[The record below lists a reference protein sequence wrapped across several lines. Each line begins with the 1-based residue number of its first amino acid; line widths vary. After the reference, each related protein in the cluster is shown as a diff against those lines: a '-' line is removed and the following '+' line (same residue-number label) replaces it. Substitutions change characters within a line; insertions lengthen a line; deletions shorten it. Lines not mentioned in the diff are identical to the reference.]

1 MNTEGWQT
9 PSQLH
14 IFVFGVDLGGSHQVA
29 VFAEDFLLHISN
41 FHEAERQE
49 LFQAGKGKRFN
60 QKIKKLLSKLFIY
73 KLVVAIYVVFFQ
85 GPTEVYS

>member
-1 MNTEGWQT
+1 MATYLNEEEVNSKGRKT
-9 PSQLH
+9 PGQLDV
-14 IFVFGVDLGGSHQVA
+14 FVFRVDLGGSHQVA

-60 QKIKKLLSKLFIY
+60 
-73 KLVVAIYVVFFQ
+73 
-85 GPTEVYS
+85 

>member
-1 MNTEGWQT
+1 MTASDSVTYLYEEEMNTEGWQT

-14 IFVFGVDLGGSHQVA
+14 IFVFGVNLGGSHQVA

-60 QKIKKLLSKLFIY
+60 
-73 KLVVAIYVVFFQ
+73 
-85 GPTEVYS
+85 